1 MRIIFLGTSHGA
13 PEPNRRC
20 SSILIEIGEARYI
33 IDMGTQSIEALAT
46 RGIHPET
53 VKACFIT
60 HMHGDHADGLLS
72 FIGLYSWRYKNA
84 NPEFYLPGNTERC
97 VAAIKEWNACLG
109 HEMRPF
115 KFGHVD
121 DGFVYRDENITL
133 SAYRTM
139 HIDHS
144 FSYVLEAEGKRV
156 YFSGDL
162 GSPAIMENPIADMPV
177 EEFDKGFD
185 LAILELAHFSAPGK
199 YYPILKDRAN
209 IKKIC
214 ITHYSNRWLPT
225 AFELIKLLPEQEIVL
240 ATDGLEF
247 NL

>member
-20 SSILIEIGEARYI
+20 SSILIEIGEARYL
-33 IDMGTQSIEALAT
+33 IDMGTQSIEQLVT
-46 RGIHPET
+46 RGIRPES

-60 HMHGDHADGLLS
+60 HMHSDHADGLLS
-72 FIGLYSWRYKNA
+72 FLGLYSSRHKNA
-84 NPEFYLPGNTERC
+84 NPAFYLPGDTERC
-97 VAAIKEWNACLG
+97 AAAIKEWLACLG
-109 HEMRPF
+109 VEMRPF
-115 KFGHVD
+115 PFVHVD
-121 DGFVYRDENITL
+121 DGFVYQDESITL
-133 SAYRTM
+133 RAYRTK
-139 HIDHS
+139 HIDQS

-162 GSPAIMENPIADMPV
+162 GSPAIMENPIADMPL

-199 YYPILKDRAN
+199 YYPLLKDRSN

-225 AFELIKLLPEQEIVL
+225 AFELSKMLPEQEIVL
-240 ATDGLEF
+240 ACDGLEC

>member
-1 MRIIFLGTSHGA
+1 MRIVFLGSSHGA

-20 SSILIEIGEARYI
+20 SSILLEVGEVRYF
-33 IDMGTQSIEALAT
+33 IDMGTQSIEQLTT
-46 RGIHPET
+46 RGIRPET

-60 HMHGDHADGLLS
+60 HMHGDHTYGLVS
-72 FIGLYSWRYKNA
+72 FIDLYSYRYKNA
-84 NPEFYLPGNTERC
+84 NPEFYLPRNTDRF
-97 VAAIKEWNACLG
+97 VTATKEWLACLG
-109 HEMRPF
+109 VEMRPF
-115 KFGHVD
+115 RFVHVD
-121 DGFVYRDENITL
+121 DGFVYQDENITL
-133 SAYRTM
+133 RAYRTM
-139 HIDHS
+139 HIDQS

-162 GSPAIMENPIADMPV
+162 GSPAIMENPIADMPL

-199 YYPILKDRAN
+199 YLPLLKDRSN
-209 IKKIC
+209 IKKVC

-240 ATDGLEF
+240 AYDGLEF